1 VTGTCRRLL
10 WPGVMTAVMLLVLL
24 GLGSWQV
31 KRLFWKQALLAQI
44 DQAEAAEPVPL
55 ARIEA
60 PGTGSG
66 TLSPF
71 MKISVTGTFL
81 RDETALYGAEVRD
94 VSSGPA
100 MGAQLIEPMRDV
112 NGELILVD
120 RGWVPLSRTAP
131 LDQPTGEVST
141 GKVPGGKVPEGK
153 VPGGMV
159 TVSGYV
165 RPGDTPHWFSAADDP
180 AARRFFT
187 LDPRAIGAA
196 IGHPNIR
203 PFVLVALAA
212 GSGAGAIV
220 ERWPDPA
227 RHLPQPPNNHLSYAI
242 TWYGLAVAL
251 LAIFLIW
258 ARKGSRA

>member
-1 VTGTCRRLL
+1 MTGSSRRLL
-10 WPGVMTAVMLLVLL
+10 WPGIMTAVMLLVLL

-44 DQAEAAEPVPL
+44 AQAEAAEPIPL
-55 ARIEA
+55 AKVEA
-60 PGTGSG
+60 QGTP
-66 TLSPF
+66 SPF

-81 RDETALYGAEVRD
+81 PSETALYGAEVRD
-94 VSSGPA
+94 VASGPA
-100 MGAQLIEPMRDV
+100 MGAQLIEPIRDV

-120 RGWVPLSRTAP
+120 RGWVPLSRTGP
-131 LDQPTGEVST
+131 LDQPTGEV
-141 GKVPGGKVPEGK
+141 
-153 VPGGMV
+153 

-165 RPGDTPHWFSAADDP
+165 RFGDSQHWFSAADDP
-180 AARRFFT
+180 SARRFFT
-187 LDPRAIGAA
+187 LDPRAIGVA
-196 IGHPNIR
+196 IGQPDIR
-203 PFVLVALAA
+203 PFVLVALAG

-220 ERWPDPA
+220 AHWPEPA
-227 RHLPQPPNNHLSYAI
+227 QHLPQPPNNHLSYAI